1 MTKFNE
7 NAFVEYHSDLNKVIF
22 NDFKAV
28 ELNLFFAICSLLKH
42 CGSERMILEF
52 SEIKKIANYTNRNK
66 KRFEP
71 DFTNTIE
78 KAKSLNFSV
87 YSEFE
92 GKQLSMFN
100 DDKTMIDFEDK
111 KLSISLNPD
120 FVYLLNNFGENS
132 ICFSMS
138 DFTNL
143 KSIYSKHLYR
153 LFTEYQDEAT
163 YTFSI
168 EAFREFLDI
177 NSKYPHMKDID
188 KRVLCMIKEEL
199 NQFYQY
205 FEYKKVLE
213 MPQRVIE
220 IEFNFIK

>member
-7 NAFVEYHSDLNKVIF
+7 NVFVEYHSDLNKVIF

-28 ELNLFFAICSLLKH
+28 ELNIFFAICSLLKH
-42 CGSERMILEF
+42 CGSEHMILEI

-66 KRFEP
+66 MRFEP

-78 KAKSLNFSV
+78 KAKLLNFNV

-92 GKQLSMFN
+92 GKQLSIFN
-100 DDKTMIDFEDK
+100 DDKTMIDFESK
-111 KLSISLNPD
+111 KLSISLNSD
-120 FVYLLNNFGENS
+120 FVYLLNNFDENN

-153 LFTEYQDEAT
+153 LFIEYQDEST

-188 KRVLCMIKEEL
+188 KRVLRMVKEEL

-220 IEFNFIK
+220 IGFNFIK

>member
-1 MTKFNE
+1 MTKFNG
-7 NAFVEYHSDLNKVIF
+7 NVFVKYHSDLNKVIF

-42 CGSERMILEF
+42 CGSERMILEI
-52 SEIKKIANYTNRNK
+52 SEIKKIANYTSRSK

-71 DFTNTIE
+71 DFTNTIK

-92 GKQLSMFN
+92 SKQLSMFN
-100 DDKTMIDFEDK
+100 DDKTMIDFEGK
-111 KLSISLNPD
+111 KLSIALNPD
-120 FVYLLNNFGENS
+120 FVYLLNNFDENS

-153 LFTEYQDEAT
+153 LFTEYQDEGT
-163 YTFSI
+163 YSFSI

-188 KRVLCMIKEEL
+188 RRILCMIKKEL

-220 IEFNFIK
+220 IKFNFIK